1 MKILAQS
8 TDGVDI
14 LVGAILG
21 ECPNAAARKLE
32 ELDAKLF
39 CELANETWSGKRRF
53 VTVKRDWRTI
63 LTLAGAVTFRR
74 RYYLD
79 RSTGRYTHP
88 LDAAMG
94 LCRYSR
100 ASADVRLKILGM
112 AGECPYRY
120 VGANAVPGQVLS
132 KSTVCRIIRDTA
144 VASARGKMDPREK
157 RRPRP
162 NRREIH
168 LDDREKAQI
177 QVHNGDDIRGKEN
190 GRRKECP
197 DEQDAHL
204 GCRSRRRRREDK
216 RRPVRGLRPKRRLLR
231 LPLRRLGGLHTKLP
245 RAADV
250 QGDLRPRQMARLP
263 ISLLQREPRQG
274 RGCAEKAG
282 IHRRN
287 RRHDRAFGG
296 RRQSLQALERQ
307 PQNLRSVG
315 EGRLPRLLPG
325 GHELP
330 LLRPAVRQIRQQIQK
345 GDRRDALD
353 GPRGQGERL
362 GTEDIVQ
369 VTT

>member
-1 MKILAQS
+1 MPERGREEIGGAGREALLRAGER
-8 TDGVDI
+8 D
-14 LVGAILG
+14 LVREKAVRHGQKG
-21 ECPNAAARKLE
+21 LE
-32 ELDAKLF
+32 D
-39 CELANETWSGKRRF
+39 
-53 VTVKRDWRTI
+53 DPH
-63 LTLAGAVTFRR
+63 AGRR
-74 RYYLD
+74 RDLPAEVLPGQID
-79 RSTGRYTHP
+79 GEVH
-88 LDAAMG
+88 
-94 LCRYSR
+94 
-100 ASADVRLKILGM
+100 ASAGRGDGALPLFQGVGGRQAEDTRHGRRMPLSLRGRQRRPR
-112 AGECPYRY
+112 AGSVEVDGLQGHTRHRRDHLD
-120 VGANAVPGQVLS
+120 GQN
-132 KSTVCRIIRDTA
+132 
-144 VASARGKMDPREK
+144 GPRER

-190 GRRKECP
+190 GRRKEYP

-204 GCRSRRRRREDK
+204 GRRDRRRRREDK

-231 LPLRRLGGLHTKLP
+231 LPLRRPGGLHTKLP

-263 ISLLQREPRQG
+263 IPLLQREPRQG

-296 RRQSLQALERQ
+296 RRQSLQALEGK
-307 PQNLRSVG
+307 PQDLRSVG
-315 EGRLPRLLPG
+315 EGRLPRLLPR

-330 LLRPAVRQIRQQIQK
+330 LLRPAVWQIRQQIQK